1 MKLIDFFTS
10 PIGLGHATRDIAI
23 ASCFDRLSFKFV
35 TGNGAAKLI
44 SEYGYDVKN
53 LYIPPAFSVQ
63 DGVLE
68 KATSWLWKYYKYYK
82 DCKKISEKIIDKNP
96 PSLVISDED
105 FASLSVAQ
113 DKKIPTVLI
122 TDILETRFTKG
133 VISLIEKQMNKSM
146 RKIIQKS
153 DVVILPEFG
162 ESHDNI
168 KRVGPIVRRTQKA
181 RQDIRKDLNFTKKT
195 ILISIGGTDAGRLLI
210 DKTLDAIKKINQDV
224 EPVLVT
230 GPTLQKQYYVRN
242 LGFPSNLHEIIY
254 AADVLVSLAGKST
267 IDEATAYGTPSIFI
281 PIKHHFEQ
289 EDNAREKGFKFDD
302 INRLDSLI
310 KEKLE
315 EKRNPTHTDG
325 AQMACDIIK
334 KMIP

>member
-1 MKLIDFFTS
+1 MKIDFFTS
-10 PIGLGHATRDIAI
+10 PIGLGHATRDVAI
-23 ASCFDRLSFKFV
+23 ASCLERFSFKFI

-44 SEYGYDVKN
+44 SGYNYYVEN
-53 LYIPPAFSVQ
+53 LYTPPGFSVQ
-63 DGVLE
+63 EGTLE

-82 DCKKISEKIIDKNP
+82 DCKKISEKIIDKNS

-105 FASLSVAQ
+105 FASLSIAQ
-113 DKKIPTVLI
+113 NKKIPTVLI
-122 TDILETRFTKG
+122 TDILETQFTSG
-133 VISLIEKQMNKSM
+133 IISLIEKQMNKSM

-168 KRVGPIVRRTQKA
+168 KRVGPIVRKTQ
-181 RQDIRKDLNFTKKT
+181 T
-195 ILISIGGTDAGRLLI
+195 ILISIGGTDAGKYLI
-210 DKTLDAIKKINQDV
+210 DKTLNAIKKINQDV
-224 EPVLVT
+224 EPVLVA
-230 GPTLQKQYYVRN
+230 GPTLQKQYDVRN

-289 EDNAREKGFKFDD
+289 EDNAREKGFTFDD

-310 KEKLE
+310 IEKLE
-315 EKRNPTHTDG
+315 EKRKPTHTDG
-325 AQMACDIIK
+325 AQRACDIIK
-334 KMIP
+334 KMIL